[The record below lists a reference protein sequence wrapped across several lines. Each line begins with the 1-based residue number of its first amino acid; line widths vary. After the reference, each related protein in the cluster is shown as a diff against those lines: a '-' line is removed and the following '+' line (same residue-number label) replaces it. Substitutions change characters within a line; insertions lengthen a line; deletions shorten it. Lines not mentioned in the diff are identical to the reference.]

1 MTHLL
6 SRLFVRDYRNTTD
19 PRVRAS
25 YGFMSSIVGIL
36 VNLLLFG
43 GKFTVGILF
52 SSVSITADAFNNLS
66 DAGSSI
72 ISLIT
77 FRIAS
82 KPADRDHPYGHAR
95 IEYASSLIVACI
107 ILVIGFQLMQD
118 SINAIITPSDTK
130 LDIIAMV
137 ILGASILFK
146 LWLFIF
152 YRTIGKKIKSGV
164 LTATATDSLSDTIST
179 TAVLVSTI
187 IIHCTGFARLDGI
200 VGTVVALFIMIAG
213 IRILRDNINSIMGEA
228 PIDDV
233 VASIKSVVAQYP
245 DALGIHDML
254 VHNYGPGHVIASLH
268 IEVDGDKN
276 IFELHDVIDNI
287 ERQIREELQIECTI
301 HMDPIVVNDP
311 EVDDLRQ
318 KAITS
323 VHEID
328 SRMNIHDFRY
338 VRGTTHHNLIFDV
351 AVPFEIKY
359 TDKEI
364 KETISEKIKTYNET
378 YCCVITIDRV

>member
-6 SRLFVRDYRNTTD
+6 SRLFVRDYRNTSD
-19 PRVRAS
+19 PRVRAA
-25 YGFMSSIVGIL
+25 YGLMSSIVGII

-43 GKFTVGILF
+43 GKFAVGLLI

-72 ISLIT
+72 ISLVT

-107 ILVIGFQLMQD
+107 ILVIGFQLLQD
-118 SINAIITPSDTK
+118 SVDAIKAPTDTAI
-130 LDIIAMV
+130 DIIPMI
-137 ILGASILFK
+137 ILGVSILFK

-152 YRTIGKKIKSGV
+152 YRTIGKRIKSGV
-164 LTATATDSLSDTIST
+164 LAATATDSLSDMIST
-179 TAVLVSTI
+179 SAVLISTI
-187 IIHCTGFARLDGI
+187 VIHFTGFNRLDGI
-200 VGTVVALFIMIAG
+200 VGAIVALFIMLAG
-213 IRILRDNINSIMGEA
+213 IRILRENINSIMGEA
-228 PIDDV
+228 PIDEV
-233 VASIKSVVAQYP
+233 IASIKDVVAQYP

-268 IEVDGDKN
+268 IEVDGSKN

-287 ERQIREELQIECTI
+287 ERQIREDVHIECTI

-311 EVDDLRQ
+311 VVDSLKE
-318 KAITS
+318 KALTIA
-323 VHEID
+323 HEID
-328 SRMNIHDFRY
+328 ERLNIHDFRY

-351 AVPFEIKY
+351 AVPFEIKFS
-359 TDKEI
+359 DKEI
-364 KETISEKIKTYNET
+364 TDIIQTNIKEINDT